1 MLFRL
6 TLCYLTMASCLY
18 VSAVAHLHV
27 DISAGIRSNVS
38 HPAVLES
45 TWCAHL
51 SHSFDLPLACLM
63 LDSAL
68 SHLPTPRLL
77 PLLKIPFPTFPPPPS
92 YPLPHVSLPY
102 PYIPLPHIPLPPPC
116 SPSLHPY
123 PYIPLPH
130 PHIPL

>member
-92 YPLPHVSLPY
+92 YPLPPFSFPPPPSSLP
-102 PYIPLPHIPLPPPC
+102 PS
-116 SPSLHPY
+116 SPSP
-123 PYIPLPH
+123 P
-130 PHIPL
+130 